1 MLKVDLLRAVAAG
14 MLPYMSLRRLTLFFA
29 STVLGSLVVASI
41 VGASSTPPTPHVAPA
56 SSSAIEASVNHQRT
70 LAGIAA
76 YTSFDSNIASGCAA
90 HNIYAAMNGD
100 DQPNPHGET
109 PGKPDYTAAGASA
122 AAQSGLAGGSD
133 YFNVYD
139 GWNTFDPLQDGPFHW
154 AGLLNPNNST
164 FWASDNN
171 TRLCLGGSGAAPAL
185 DTASVAT
192 YPGAGETLRYW
203 GQDAYGEY
211 PTSPQQAAGLGTNG
225 TALI

>member
-1 MLKVDLLRAVAAG
+1 MLKVDLLREVAAG

-70 LAGIAA
+70 LAGIAP
-76 YTSFDSNIASGCAA
+76 YTSFDSNLASGCAA
-90 HNIYAAMNGD
+90 HNIYASINGD

-171 TRLCLGGSGAAPAL
+171 
-185 DTASVAT
+185 
-192 YPGAGETLRYW
+192 
-203 GQDAYGEY
+203 
-211 PTSPQQAAGLGTNG
+211 
-225 TALI
+225 